1 MTAAIPE
8 QPTDTPP
15 PADTLIISRTTDS
28 QGNTEI
34 RVENAPLP
42 ERIEVTAELWD
53 ELEVYNPEVDG
64 DTGLEPP
71 PNGWLEVIP
80 HAGHVDGDGK
90 FMPVDNDGYVLHI
103 EATNVSCAYRFNYAP
118 REGQNVTGVLI
129 SWGEK

>member
-1 MTAAIPE
+1 MTAAVPE
-8 QPTDTPP
+8 QPTAAPP
-15 PADTLIISRTTDS
+15 PADSLIITRLDDGT
-28 QGNTEI
+28 I

-42 ERIEVTAELWD
+42 ERIEVAAELWD

-71 PNGWLEVIP
+71 QNGWLEVIP
-80 HAGHVDGDGK
+80 HAGHVDGDGE

-103 EATNVSCAYRFNYAP
+103 DATNVTCTYRFNYAP
-118 REGQNVTGVLI
+118 KEGQTATGVLM